1 MGRFKLALDKHTST
15 RLNKFDFGIFNTVKC
30 LYRPNQWSTDR
41 VPVSTPPPQL
51 NRNSRIVKTFY
62 QLGRDFEFTFSST
75 NHLSM
80 LRHSLHQQ
88 AVSRVPA
95 CNP

>member
-1 MGRFKLALDKHTST
+1 MSRFKLTLDEHTST
-15 RLNKFDFGIFNTVKC
+15 RLNKFDFGIFNAVKR
-30 LYRPNQWSTDR
+30 LYRPDQWSTDR

-51 NRNSRIVKTFY
+51 NRNSRLVKTFY

-80 LRHSLHQQ
+80 LRHSLHQ
-88 AVSRVPA
+88 VTCSRL
-95 CNP
+95 